1 MGNLLGNVSLY
12 LSKPIAGRT
21 YVFIAAIA
29 RPSKHDALDDIP
41 ADHELI
47 VDSYLDGCECDL
59 RVLAC
64 NVLAFHEADPSAR
77 HGDGQFALV
86 ALPHGGPCLALYL
99 RVGFDVDRWL
109 SDREGLVRIREGKG
123 GGGGKEGF
131 FLGGGGEEDAVYVE
145 VGGCVE
151 VYRLEGGVRGLD
163 GEERGRGDDAAEVEV
178 EDIALVGER
187 EPRGEL
193 LIGHGRGRGTGL
205 DQRLAE
211 GVVRSRDGDNN
222 YDHMPTTYL
231 M

>member
-1 MGNLLGNVSLY
+1 MRGTCGEFAGKCQLY
-12 LSKPIAGRT
+12 PGKPISGWT
-21 YVFIAAIA
+21 YVFITAIA

-41 ADHELI
+41 ANHQLI
-47 VDSYLDGCECDL
+47 VDLYLDGCECDL

-77 HGDGQFALV
+77 HRDGQFALV

-109 SDREGLVRIREGKG
+109 SDRERLVRIREGKG

-131 FLGGGGEEDAVYVE
+131 FRCGGREEDAVYVE

-163 GEERGRGDDAAEVEV
+163 GEEGGRGDDAAEVQV
-178 EDIALVGER
+178 EDIALVGEC

-193 LIGHGRGRGTGL
+193 LIGHGRGGKR
-205 DQRLAE
+205 R
-211 GVVRSRDGDNN
+211 RDLIRD
-222 YDHMPTTYL
+222 
-231 M
+231 